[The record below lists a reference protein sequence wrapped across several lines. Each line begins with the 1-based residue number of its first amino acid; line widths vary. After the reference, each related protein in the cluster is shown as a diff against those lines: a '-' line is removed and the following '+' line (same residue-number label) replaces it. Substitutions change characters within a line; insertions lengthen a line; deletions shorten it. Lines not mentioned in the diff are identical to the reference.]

1 MKPNTMKI
9 GIDTSCK
16 KIIFSALFICWI
28 PILNI
33 LSVVLAMTVITKLF
47 KQPELESTC
56 SITDKTSPLS
66 ISILVI
72 AIATS
77 VTIVYV
83 YMKCV

>member
-1 MKPNTMKI
+1 MKLSTMKI
-9 GIDTSCK
+9 EIDTNCK
-16 KIIFSALFICWI
+16 KMIFSALFICWI

-33 LSVVLAMTVITKLF
+33 LSIALAMSVITKQF
-47 KQPELESTC
+47 KHPELESSC
-56 SITDKTSPLS
+56 NISDKTSPLS

-77 VTIVYV
+77 VTIVFV

>member
-1 MKPNTMKI
+1 MKSGTMKI
-9 GIDTSCK
+9 EIDSSCK
-16 KIIFSALFICWI
+16 KIIFSALLICWI

-33 LSVVLAMTVITKLF
+33 FSIALAMTVITKLF
-47 KQPELESTC
+47 KYPELEGSC
-56 SITDKTSPLS
+56 SISDKTSPLS

-77 VTIVYV
+77 ITIVYV

>member
-1 MKPNTMKI
+1 MKPNAMKLEV
-9 GIDTSCK
+9 DTICK
-16 KIIFSALFICWI
+16 KIILSALIICWI

-33 LSVVLAMTVITKLF
+33 LSVVLASFVITKLF
-47 KQPELESTC
+47 KYPELESSC
-56 SITDKTSPLS
+56 SITDKTSALS

-83 YMKCV
+83 YMKCI